1 MAAGMDHI
9 VDGPEKTQVH
19 AEDSDDLGR
28 LTVATRLEPTQS
40 LKLHKMLAY
49 GWSSERSA
57 PALRD
62 QVDGALAS
70 AKWHGWDAICADQ
83 KAYLDDFWVRADVEL
98 EGDGEIQQA
107 VRFAMFH
114 VLQSAARAEGR
125 AIPAKGLTGSGY
137 DGHTFWDAET
147 FVLRSL
153 TYTTPSAVRDALLWR
168 QSILPLARERARVLG
183 LAGATFPW
191 RTIHGEECSSYWPAG
206 TAAFHIN
213 ADIADACVRYRFATD
228 DESFELEAGLE
239 ILIETAR
246 LWRMLGHHDLEGK
259 FRIDGVT
266 GPDEY
271 SALKDNNVYT
281 NLMAQRTMQAAADA
295 VERHPVPAA
304 KLGAGAEDAA
314 SWRDAAAAMY
324 VPYDE
329 ALQVHSQAQG
339 FTRNQV
345 WDFEHTPPDHYPL
358 LLHYPYFDLY
368 RKQVV
373 KQADLV
379 LALELRGDHFTPEEK
394 ARNFDYYEPLT
405 VRDSSLSASTQAVM
419 AAEVG
424 HHNLAFD
431 YLGEA
436 ALMDLHDLE
445 HNVRDGVHM
454 GSLAGVWLA
463 VVGGF
468 GGMRDHDG
476 TLSFAPRLPAA
487 LEHMVFRVTYRGRNL
502 RVSVDHQEATYVL
515 IEGLPMEV
523 THHGTVTKVT
533 NEPVNLPIP
542 PHVKRERPQQP
553 PGRAP
558 TRRGLLRA

>member
-1 MAAGMDHI
+1 MWPRSAA
-9 VDGPEKTQVH
+9 
-19 AEDSDDLGR
+19 
-28 LTVATRLEPTQS
+28 QS

-83 KAYLDDFWVRADVEL
+83 KAYLDDFWGRADVEI

-125 AIPAKGLTGSGY
+125 PVPAKGLTGSGY

-183 LAGATFPW
+183 LQGATFPW

-281 NLMAQRTMQAAADA
+281 NLMAQRNLQAAADA

-329 ALQVHSQAQG
+329 TLQVHSQAQG

-379 LALELRGDHFTPEEK
+379 RALELRGDYFTPEEK
-394 ARNFDYYEPLT
+394 ARDFDYYEPLT
-405 VRDSSLSASTQAVM
+405 VRDSSLSACTQAVM

-533 NEPVNLPIP
+533 NESVSLPIP